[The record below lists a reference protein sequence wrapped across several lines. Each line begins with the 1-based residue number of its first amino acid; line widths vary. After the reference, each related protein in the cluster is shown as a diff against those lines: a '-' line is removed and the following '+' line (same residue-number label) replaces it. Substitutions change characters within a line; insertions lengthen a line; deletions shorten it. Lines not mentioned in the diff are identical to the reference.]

1 MLGVG
6 NNGTADAGRNLALAL
21 ALAVFGSTDVDV
33 AAGFKQQV
41 VLGDQTAAADGD
53 IAFFGKQTGFTAHGQ
68 GAAADAA
75 DLARSLPLIVKG
87 AEGGDMVS
95 VVDGETAALA
105 AAGLPAAVGRGQQS
119 DVVAGIQQGIAFGG
133 DLCAFGFDVAFGG
146 TDAEM
151 AAGCQRA
158 ADGFGAAA
166 ILHLRV
172 AAAAAADHDRGAGG
186 LAGFGRGAAALHPVT
201 DDTVAVPAALHG
213 FVPGVFAGGIGV
225 VSDADRE
232 AALFALCPAVLF
244 AAVIG
249 FAKGNFAPLQLQIAT
264 GIQLCGFSNQF
275 AAPHYGG
282 VAFQAAYLRGDYG
295 RRYAVLLQVFLGLAV
310 TGHRYAVFQ
319 AAG

>member
-1 MLGVG
+1 M
-6 NNGTADAGRNLALAL
+6 
-21 ALAVFGSTDVDV
+21 V
-33 AAGFKQQV
+33 A
-41 VLGDQTAAADGD
+41 
-53 IAFFGKQTGFTAHGQ
+53 
-68 GAAADAA
+68 
-75 DLARSLPLIVKG
+75 
-87 AEGGDMVS
+87 

-105 AAGLPAAVGRGQQS
+105 AA
-119 DVVAGIQQGIAFGG
+119 
-133 DLCAFGFDVAFGG
+133 
-146 TDAEM
+146 
-151 AAGCQRA
+151 
-158 ADGFGAAA
+158 
-166 ILHLRV
+166 ILHLRA
-172 AAAAAADHDRGAGG
+172 AAAAAADDNGRARR

-295 RRYAVLLQVFLGLAV
+295 RRYAVLLQVFLGFAV
-310 TGHRYAVFQ
+310 TDHRHTVFQ

>member
-1 MLGVG
+1 ML
-6 NNGTADAGRNLALAL
+6 RWRP
-21 ALAVFGSTDVDV
+21 AVSE
-33 AAGFKQQV
+33 
-41 VLGDQTAAADGD
+41 
-53 IAFFGKQTGFTAHGQ
+53 
-68 GAAADAA
+68 
-75 DLARSLPLIVKG
+75 LP
-87 AEGGDMVS
+87 
-95 VVDGETAALA
+95 T
-105 AAGLPAAVGRGQQS
+105 
-119 DVVAGIQQGIAFGG
+119 
-133 DLCAFGFDVAFGG
+133 
-146 TDAEM
+146 
-151 AAGCQRA
+151 
-158 ADGFGAAA
+158 GFGAAA
-166 ILHLRV
+166 ILHLRA

>member
-1 MLGVG
+1 M
-6 NNGTADAGRNLALAL
+6 
-21 ALAVFGSTDVDV
+21 V
-33 AAGFKQQV
+33 A
-41 VLGDQTAAADGD
+41 
-53 IAFFGKQTGFTAHGQ
+53 
-68 GAAADAA
+68 
-75 DLARSLPLIVKG
+75 
-87 AEGGDMVS
+87 

-151 AAGCQRA
+151 EVGCQRA

-166 ILHLRV
+166 ILHLRA

-213 FVPGVFAGGIGV
+213 FVPGVFAGGVGV

-264 GIQLCGFSNQF
+264 GIQLCGFGSQF
-275 AAPHYGG
+275 AARRDGG
-282 VAFQAAYLRGDYG
+282 IAFQAAYLRGGYG

-319 AAG
+319 AAGEAGLFALVVFPILVAVVL

>member
-1 MLGVG
+1 M
-6 NNGTADAGRNLALAL
+6 
-21 ALAVFGSTDVDV
+21 V
-33 AAGFKQQV
+33 A
-41 VLGDQTAAADGD
+41 
-53 IAFFGKQTGFTAHGQ
+53 
-68 GAAADAA
+68 
-75 DLARSLPLIVKG
+75 
-87 AEGGDMVS
+87 

-166 ILHLRV
+166 ILHLRA

-213 FVPGVFAGGIGV
+213 FVPGVFAGGVGV

-264 GIQLCGFSNQF
+264 GIQLCGFGSQF
-275 AAPHYGG
+275 AARRDGG
-282 VAFQAAYLRGDYG
+282 IAFQAAYLRGGYG